1 MAGMPF
7 PHPFSTGSS
16 LRKGLW
22 LTDVLSLMTR
32 SSNRCG
38 PCATF
43 LKQNRDGGVVG
54 AFQTHGHFSED
65 KPRPFC
71 WRVVHPTLLRETAA
85 SDSHADEVCRG
96 RETISA
102 AVPRLQIG
110 AQPDA
115 WQRSRAQVKA
125 PFIK

>member
-22 LTDVLSLMTR
+22 V
-32 SSNRCG
+32 
-38 PCATF
+38 
-43 LKQNRDGGVVG
+43 GVGG